1 MVRIFQKTA
10 AASLLLLAVASA
22 VVVDVKSTA
31 PQGMTLQLHRIED
44 HAKTHSE
51 VYRRRRLQNVDGE
64 LEVVPL
70 NLGLGTHYAWVYAG
84 TPPQRASVITDTGS
98 GLMAFPCSGCT
109 GCGDHTD
116 QPFAA
121 AASSTLTHVT
131 CAAAN
136 PFFTPKCKN
145 CGADTSQMCNIS
157 QAYMEGSSWD
167 ATVVED
173 IVYLGDADSLH
184 NEQMRN
190 QFGTHFMFGC
200 QNHETG
206 LFISQVADGIMG
218 LSNND
223 DNLVAKLYKEKKIPN
238 KLFSLCFGYDG
249 GSMSIG
255 VPDTARHKGKIAYA
269 KLGPDPTRSHFYNV
283 MLRDVRIG
291 NDTIDAPAKSYSQG
305 HFIVDSGTTDS
316 YLPSSMKAAFEAAFE
331 KVTGLKYQ
339 ASGAGCKG
347 YTDEDLDALPNIQI
361 VLEAEDGGDLVLEVT
376 PDQYLIQESGGHYCA
391 SVFLTEFSGGVIG
404 ANIMTDR
411 DVIFDSGSQRVGFVD
426 ADCAYSNATA
436 PSSAPRDKPAPGVVA
451 SSNVD
456 TSKTSPTPN
465 PSPKHVLPPA
475 PTLTPVPSPTP
486 GLKPTVAPTTAP
498 TPKPTLRPTVA
509 PSPIP
514 VAASVD
520 FDTESSK
527 SSSESA
533 PVLTPVPE
541 STATTSTTHLNHANT
556 ASEDE
561 HPMVLTIVGT
571 VLVAVFLLVVAA
583 SIKFKKNKKDHN
595 WSRVKENEDDVDDEE
610 EELDPHVRSKK
621 SRGKQP
627 LRSDDIDSDD
637 DDDDDED
644 EIFDRE
650 AHNHEDTKHDTRMLE
665 RL

>member
-1 MVRIFQKTA
+1 
-10 AASLLLLAVASA
+10 
-22 VVVDVKSTA
+22 
-31 PQGMTLQLHRIED
+31 
-44 HAKTHSE
+44 
-51 VYRRRRLQNVDGE
+51 
-64 LEVVPL
+64 
-70 NLGLGTHYAWVYAG
+70 
-84 TPPQRASVITDTGS
+84 
-98 GLMAFPCSGCT
+98 
-109 GCGDHTD
+109 
-116 QPFAA
+116 
-121 AASSTLTHVT
+121 
-131 CAAAN
+131 
-136 PFFTPKCKN
+136 
-145 CGADTSQMCNIS
+145 
-157 QAYMEGSSWD
+157 
-167 ATVVED
+167 
-173 IVYLGDADSLH
+173 
-184 NEQMRN
+184 
-190 QFGTHFMFGC
+190 
-200 QNHETG
+200 
-206 LFISQVADGIMG
+206 MG

-541 STATTSTTHLNHANT
+541 STATTSTTHLNHANNATPSPVTPSSATPTPFHTPASAYTPAPVTPDPHTLVPASVTTSRTPAPLTSVTTLPTT
-556 ASEDE
+556 ALEPKPTTSPVPTSSEAHSTDNRVNASATNTKADGGK
-561 HPMVLTIVGT
+561 PFPVLLTIFSTILAAGL
-571 VLVAVFLLVVAA
+571 VLVIAVVIRRRRHRADFLWEELSAP
-583 SIKFKKNKKDHN
+583 
-595 WSRVKENEDDVDDEE
+595 DEE
-610 EELDPHVRSKK
+610 EGDNGNRNHSPKRSFVMPHFLLLSPPLPDTQVRIHYCEASEEV
-621 SRGKQP
+621 
-627 LRSDDIDSDD
+627 L
-637 DDDDDED
+637 
-644 EIFDRE
+644 FDRHSPQIV
-650 AHNHEDTKHDTRMLE
+650 AL
-665 RL
+665 